1 VGDGMLRESKGKQ
14 HEIYGYIVNVIGVAQ
29 NVNRSRPLVIN
40 YSLLISG
47 QFFKRKPFGHPVE

>member
-1 VGDGMLRESKGKQ
+1 MLRESKGKQ